1 LRLVGYLKKYLT
13 MHGNMNV
20 NLQVLLSE
28 IGTEFV
34 YECVT
39 ALKID
44 LQMVTYE

>member
-1 LRLVGYLKKYLT
+1 

-20 NLQVLLSE
+20 KLQGLLSE

-39 ALKID
+39 ALKVD
-44 LQMVTYE
+44 LQMVTDE